1 MATLNGLPISVPENM
16 KMQEIA
22 FIFELNVKNNI
33 LSNEIRKLERETG
46 LSDYQELKVIRERL
60 NDRNKVCGLPRLVS
74 HLADDYEAY
83 ARASERFRTIAR

>member
-1 MATLNGLPISVPENM
+1 M

-46 LSDYQELKVIRERL
+46 LSDYQGLKVIQERL
-60 NDRNKVCGLPRLVS
+60 EDRHKVCGLSRLAS
-74 HLADDYEAY
+74 YLADDYEAY
-83 ARASERFRTIAR
+83 ARASERSRATAR